1 MVYYV
6 YGCWGWI
13 TSIFTAA
20 IAEQLIPAGGVVKS
34 ACVFAELRKESVRK
48 FLIKG
53 PAMALLV
60 LAGLALQPAGL
71 VRAQET
77 PRSGEVRPSG
87 DIPTTADLNRRI
99 GQLRAAIPPASLAAT
114 AAEYRIGAE
123 DVLEVNVF
131 GAPELNQ
138 KLRVSATGDISMPL
152 AGAVEASGLTARE
165 LEKALEEKLRTYLN
179 DPHVGVFVDSVES
192 HPISVIGEVK
202 KPGVFQVRGPKTVLE
217 MLSMAEGLADEAGDT
232 VLVMRGAGFAEASS
246 DAHADS
252 AGDPEKASSAGPPS
266 PDGIDGSATATV
278 KTINIDLKL
287 LLDSGDPRY
296 NVPVYPGDIVKVT
309 KAGIVYVVGGVK
321 RPGGFVMRSNEEM
334 SLLKAIAL
342 AEGVNET
349 AAKGRTRIIHT
360 DELTG
365 HRSETPVNLGKI
377 LAGKAPDIPL
387 KAADVVFVPR
397 SNTKTA
403 LLKGAETSVA
413 TASGFIIFHP

>member
-1 MVYYV
+1 MRKSLIEAPAV
-6 YGCWGWI
+6 
-13 TSIFTAA
+13 AA
-20 IAEQLIPAGGVVKS
+20 
-34 ACVFAELRKESVRK
+34 
-48 FLIKG
+48 
-53 PAMALLV
+53 LV
-60 LAGLALQPAGL
+60 LVGLTLQPAGL
-71 VRAQET
+71 AQTQET
-77 PRSGEVRPSG
+77 QRSGGVRPSA
-87 DIPTTADLNRRI
+87 DIPTTGDLNRRI
-99 GQLRAAIPPASLAAT
+99 GQLSAAIPTLPLAAS
-114 AAEYRIGAE
+114 AGEYRIGAD

-138 KLRVSATGDISMPL
+138 RLRVSAAGDISMPL
-152 AGAVEASGLTARE
+152 AGPVEASGLTARE
-165 LEKALEEKLRTYLN
+165 LEKALEEKLRAYLN

-232 VLVMRGAGFAEASS
+232 VLVMRGAGFREASF
-246 DAHADS
+246 DANSGS
-252 AGDPEKASSAGPPS
+252 AGDAEKASSSAAPGA
-266 PDGIDGSATATV
+266 DGVTTDTA

-349 AAKGRTRIIHT
+349 AAKSRTRIIHT

-403 LLKGAETSVA
+403 LLKGTETSVA